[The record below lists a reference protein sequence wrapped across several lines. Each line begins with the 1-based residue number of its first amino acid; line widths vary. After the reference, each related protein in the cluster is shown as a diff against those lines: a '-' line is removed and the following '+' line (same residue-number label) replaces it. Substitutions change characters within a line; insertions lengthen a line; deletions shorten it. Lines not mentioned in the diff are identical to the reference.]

1 MLGYKPVKHLSCI
14 APELTKVHLHCRSH
28 KNYRIVVS
36 ISSLSQS
43 YHLCSNGTMLHD
55 CTICVISV
63 EVWSMLKTFDV
74 SERIHAIIIYTI
86 LYYQRGAKIFS
97 QLYLEFCRY
106 LCVGFDVYWCSLFE
120 LLVLRVFFFF
130 FNVSFVLS

>member
-14 APELTKVHLHCRSH
+14 APELTKVHLHCSSH

-43 YHLCSNGTMLHD
+43 YHLCSNGAMLHD

-63 EVWSMLKTFDV
+63 KVWSMLKTFDV
-74 SERIHAIIIYTI
+74 SERIHAINYIY
-86 LYYQRGAKIFS
+86 YP
-97 QLYLEFCRY
+97 
-106 LCVGFDVYWCSLFE
+106 
-120 LLVLRVFFFF
+120 
-130 FNVSFVLS
+130 VLSARRENI